1 MKKIIAL
8 LLCVFLVSLTLS
20 SCNEKEAE
28 GHSIVALNFPAYDFA
43 KNILGDK
50 GQVSLL
56 LPPGGES
63 HTFEPTAKDIIKIS
77 QCDIFIYT
85 GGESDFWV
93 SEIISSLDKK
103 PRTIKMMDFVEV
115 CQDDHHMEEHS
126 HSHEVDEHVWTSLR
140 FSEDIVEGISREIC
154 ALDSENAIYYKA
166 NTRRYISELRKLD
179 KDFTDLFENSKE
191 QCLVVADRFPFS
203 YFAKDYDLTYHSAY
217 HSCTEDSEPTPKII
231 ARLIDTVKEENIK
244 TVFHLEFSNKTVAT
258 AVCEDTGAI
267 MKELHSCHNITKE
280 QLFSG
285 VTYLDLMRKN
295 YETIKEAFSL

>member
-1 MKKIIAL
+1 M
-8 LLCVFLVSLTLS
+8 
-20 SCNEKEAE
+20 
-28 GHSIVALNFPAYDFA
+28 
-43 KNILGDK
+43 
-50 GQVSLL
+50 
-56 LPPGGES
+56 
-63 HTFEPTAKDIIKIS
+63 
-77 QCDIFIYT
+77 
-85 GGESDFWV
+85 
-93 SEIISSLDKK
+93 
-103 PRTIKMMDFVEV
+103 
-115 CQDDHHMEEHS
+115 
-126 HSHEVDEHVWTSLR
+126 
-140 FSEDIVEGISREIC
+140 
-154 ALDSENAIYYKA
+154 
-166 NTRRYISELRKLD
+166 
-179 KDFTDLFENSKE
+179 
-191 QCLVVADRFPFS
+191 VADRFPFS